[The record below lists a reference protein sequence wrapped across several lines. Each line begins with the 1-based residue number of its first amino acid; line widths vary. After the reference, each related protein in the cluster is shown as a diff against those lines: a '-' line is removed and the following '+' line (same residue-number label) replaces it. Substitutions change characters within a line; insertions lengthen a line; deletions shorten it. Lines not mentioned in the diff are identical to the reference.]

1 LFGQKNNV
9 TEKLNYYRLWVGI
22 ILIGINFL

>member
-9 TEKLNYYRLWVGI
+9 TNALNYYRIWVGS
-22 ILIGINFL
+22 ILIGISFL